1 MSSSGAGRLWVVDA
15 LELRRRRR
23 FKQVL
28 SLHVDATRLGR
39 RDDAAPVWP
48 GEELLGV
55 RAPGSFMS
63 HVGHPSYGESPAGC
77 RSVPPAEPLQ
87 S

>member
-1 MSSSGAGRLWVVDA
+1 MDT
-15 LELRRRRR
+15 LELRRQRR

-28 SLHVDATRLGR
+28 SLHVDATRLAR
-39 RDDAAPVWP
+39 RDDSERVWP

-63 HVGHPSYGESPAGC
+63 HVGHPSYGESPAGR